1 MIKNISYVGTP
12 PFDVWLFCCI
22 KMQCARRSILH
33 QLIIY
38 SIRIMHLADDDE
50 AVSTLGKQNGSSQ
63 ISNQCLVVSVGGV
76 VVKPFVMVFWWSR
89 VSHFGTILSM

>member
-1 MIKNISYVGTP
+1 MAILLHKNAVCTQVNSSSADHIVFGLY
-12 PFDVWLFCCI
+12 L
-22 KMQCARRSILH
+22 
-33 QLIIY
+33 
-38 SIRIMHLADDDE
+38 HLADDDE